1 MRDSRIDN
9 EDIHNEDL
17 QDIIAKPPSWLL
29 KRGIGLVFMTII
41 ILLSLS
47 AIIKYPNRVP
57 ATLKINAINAPKAV
71 VSRQSGKIT
80 KILVQENQSVI
91 TNESLAYMESI
102 ADTKQVVALLN
113 ILDSLRQTIQ
123 TGMTGLNSLVAPN
136 YLKLGELQAS
146 YQIFYQDYINFK
158 GSQDN
163 GINFKKKKFLIGEIE
178 NLNSQNFKIKQNFI
192 LQKQELAIAKKQY
205 DKYKI
210 LSDKKVISQMEMD
223 QQEALYLAKQ
233 QPINTT
239 ENLILNNSAA
249 VFARQK
255 EISELENQ
263 MDEQRMKFVQSLNS
277 LISDINAWKKLYV
290 ISSPTDGKV
299 VFATSLQEN
308 QYLEINR
315 ELFYINPGNESYFG
329 EMNIS
334 QVNMAKIKA
343 GQRVQIRLRSYP
355 SQEFGYLEGKIKSMS
370 AIPIMDSIFLTHVK
384 LIRAPKDSL
393 IHLKPG
399 MIADAEIITE
409 DQSILKRILLNVIK
423 SLNMN

>member
-1 MRDSRIDN
+1 MRESRIDN
-9 EDIHNEDL
+9 ENIHNEDL

-102 ADTKQVVALLN
+102 ADTKQVVSLLN

-158 GSQDN
+158 GSQN
-163 GINFKKKKFLIGEIE
+163 SGINFKKKKFLIGEIE

-223 QQEALYLAKQ
+223 QQEALYLSKQ

-263 MDEQRMKFVQSLNS
+263 MNEERMKFVQSLNS

-308 QYLEINR
+308 QYVEINR

-409 DQSILKRILLNVIK
+409 DQSILRRILLNVIK